1 MGQAAPE
8 GLSLRPLASGDLDQ
22 VCAIERASFGTPW
35 SRPLFEEELKR
46 PELCHWMVL
55 AASRPA
61 EKMAGTSAQ
70 APAPELV
77 VAYGGFWLA
86 VDEAHFTNI
95 AVLEGRR
102 GQGLGRRLLLGLL
115 DKARG
120 LGCVRATLEVR
131 PSNAAALGLYQGE
144 GFTVAAMRPH
154 YYSDDGEDALILWKQ
169 GL

>member
-1 MGQAAPE
+1 VGQAASE
-8 GLSLRPLASGDLDQ
+8 GLSPRPLRAGDLEQ

-46 PELCHWMVL
+46 PDLCHWLVL
-55 AASRPA
+55 ENGDGAVA
-61 EKMAGTSAQ
+61 
-70 APAPELV
+70 
-77 VAYGGFWLA
+77 AYGGFWLA

-95 AVLEGRR
+95 AVRGDRR
-102 GQGLGRRLLLGLL
+102 GQGLGRRLLRALL
-115 DKARG
+115 EQARG

-144 GFTVAAMRPH
+144 GFSVVAMRPR
-154 YYSDDGEDALILWKQ
+154 YYTDDGEDALILWKQ

>member
-8 GLSLRPLASGDLDQ
+8 ALSLRPLRSGDLDQ
-22 VCAIERASFGTPW
+22 VCAIERDSFGTPW
-35 SRPLFEEELKR
+35 TKPLFEEELRR
-46 PELCHWMVL
+46 PDLCHWLVL
-55 AASRPA
+55 ADSADPS
-61 EKMAGTSAQ
+61 AGAGQ
-70 APAPELV
+70 APAPEQV

-95 AVLEGRR
+95 AVRADRR
-102 GQGLGRRLLLGLL
+102 GQGLGRRLLTALL

-131 PSNAAALGLYQGE
+131 PSNAAALALYQGE
-144 GFTVAAMRPH
+144 GFTVAAMLPR
-154 YYSDDGEDALILWKQ
+154 YYTDDGEDALILWKQ